1 CPDQRPRPRFLGIPA
16 GLFRHARLVALAGGP
31 RGRPAFRGIGV
42 YARRG
47 AGVGG
52 TRRAWRRDGVAALA
66 GPLPPALE
74 AAAMIAQTFAL
85 ADAPRRAGA
94 ALSRTALDT
103 ALVEAAIAA
112 GAEFLPLVRASL
124 VGTSA
129 GERIARLR
137 GGGGQVDVAA
147 RLILVATGLGA
158 SLAPAAP
165 TPRRRRD
172 RHSRVGAGLLLDRG
186 PPWLRRGTVYMACGA
201 AGYVGMVRLE
211 DDRVEAAAALD

>member
-66 GPLPPALE
+66 GPLPPDLE

-85 ADAPRRAGA
+85 ADAPRR
-94 ALSRTALDT
+94 TWDV
-103 ALVEAAIAA
+103 LV
-112 GAEFLPLVRASL
+112 
-124 VGTSA
+124 
-129 GERIARLR
+129 
-137 GGGGQVDVAA
+137 
-147 RLILVATGLGA
+147 
-158 SLAPAAP
+158 
-165 TPRRRRD
+165 
-172 RHSRVGAGLLLDRG
+172 VGAGPAGSSAARGLARRG
-186 PPWLRRGTVYMACGA
+186 PSVLFGDQAAFPRWKGCGCC
-201 AGYVGMVRLE
+201 LN
-211 DDRVEAAAALD
+211 